1 MLSRNITFDPEGL
14 NIFLDELK
22 DELSLIEQDLKSEEF
37 QQFTNFI
44 SNLAIGVSNKLSVL
58 SKSVREFNTSLPH
71 FQTFYY

>member
-44 SNLAIGVSNKLSVL
+44 SK
-58 SKSVREFNTSLPH
+58 
-71 FQTFYY
+71 